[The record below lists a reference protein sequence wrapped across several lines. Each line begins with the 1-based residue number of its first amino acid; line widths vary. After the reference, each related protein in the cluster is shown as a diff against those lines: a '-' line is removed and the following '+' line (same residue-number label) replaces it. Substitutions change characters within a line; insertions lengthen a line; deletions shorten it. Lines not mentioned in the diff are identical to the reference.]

1 MLDQLTQV
9 SMLVSDMKK
18 AVNFYSYVL
27 GLPVITKSDK
37 SAEFRTEGV
46 TLAVKPRGQAAGT
59 GTTQITFQVADLEVV
74 FNDAKRRGAKVL
86 APPRTVDGGRVAR
99 GADPDGDIIELFE
112 PEAGRRS
119 RAGALFCGRGN
130 HRTMR
135 VPRCSTARLPHHG

>member
-1 MLDQLTQV
+1 MLDQVMQV
-9 SMLVSDMKK
+9 AILVADMKK

-37 SAEFRTEGV
+37 TAEFRTDGV
-46 TLAVKPRGQAAGT
+46 SLAVKPREQAGGT

-99 GADPDGDIIELFE
+99 LADPDGNIIELFE
-112 PEAGRRS
+112 PEAGRSGREHH
-119 RAGALFCGRGN
+119 RA
-130 HRTMR
+130 
-135 VPRCSTARLPHHG
+135 V